1 MPLAPN
7 TLLQS
12 GKYKIVRFLSSG
24 GFGCTYEGEH
34 VMLHKR
40 IAIKE
45 FFVKDFCN
53 RDEQTTA
60 YYIRFDSFNMIGWMN
75 DNIEKMFAIR
85 GVIK

>member
-24 GFGCTYEGEH
+24 GFGCTYEGVH
-34 VMLHKR
+34 TMLDTH

-53 RDEQTTA
+53 RDEQTSHITVGTQSKVELVQKLRRK
-60 YYIRFDSFNMIGWMN
+60 YYRLSW
-75 DNIEKMFAIR
+75 KA
-85 GVIK
+85 

>member
-53 RDEQTTA
+53 RDEQTSHVTVGTQSKVELVQILRRK
-60 YYIRFDSFNMIGWMN
+60 YYRLSW
-75 DNIEKMFAIR
+75 KA
-85 GVIK
+85 